1 MPKKMSRSGYTI
13 SWDRAAQ
20 QADRI
25 HAYLTRSY
33 WCEGIPLSTVKRSIE
48 GSLCIGVFTK
58 GEQVGFARVITDSA
72 TFAYLCDV
80 YVLEDHRGKG
90 LATWMLEEILAYP
103 ALQGLR
109 RFTLATR
116 DAHALY
122 ARHGFKPLSR
132 PESFMEI
139 RRPDLYLRQG

>member
-1 MPKKMSRSGYTI
+1 MPQNASRSGYSI
-13 SWDRAAQ
+13 SWERSAQ
-20 QADRI
+20 QAERI

-33 WCEGIPLSTVKRSIE
+33 WCEGIPLSVVQRSIE
-48 GSLCIGVFTK
+48 GSLCIGVFAK

-80 YVLEDHRGKG
+80 YVLEEHRGRG
-90 LATWMLEEILAYP
+90 LASWMLEEILAYP
-103 ALQGLR
+103 PLQGLR

-116 DAHALY
+116 DAHGLY
-122 ARHGFKPLSR
+122 ARHGFKPLDK

-139 RRPDLYLRQG
+139 RWRDVYARKT